1 VLSRK
6 YTLTVTE
13 DMHKR
18 LEEER
23 KRRFL
28 HSISETIRMIVSE
41 YLSSPKQELSTSH
54 NAERGNQVA

>member
-1 VLSRK
+1 MEEDLQFTHR

-28 HSISETIRMIVSE
+28 HSVPETIRMIVSE
-41 YLSSPKQELSTSH
+41 YLARADASKQLS
-54 NAERGNQVA
+54 

>member
-1 VLSRK
+1 METDLQFTHR

-13 DMHKR
+13 DMHRR

-28 HSISETIRMIVSE
+28 HSIPETIRMTVSE
-41 YLSSPKQELSTSH
+41 YLSTTTRKSEK
-54 NAERGNQVA
+54 A